1 MTQEQDDNR
10 EPNEQLIETSLNKTS
25 QQDLN
30 YSELS
35 LEELLEKLKNN
46 IQTENVLDSSKTVE
60 IIKSSFYKKLN
71 ALKAQHK
78 SDFLEKGGQEEEYS
92 YTHPIE
98 EVFKINY
105 SKFRKRKA
113 QFREQIELDFAKNLS
128 LKTAIINDIETLID
142 NEETI
147 KETFEKFRE
156 LQNKWRNT
164 GEVGIGYRND
174 IWKSYHHQVERFY
187 DYIKINDEL
196 RDLDFTKNLE
206 QKTLLSEQAEALI
219 NETSLNKIHNELQR
233 LHQLWKEI
241 GPVKRELREEVW
253 NRFKNASHELH
264 KKRNQHFLELKKRG
278 EQSIKNKNE
287 ICQQIKALTEKEAKS
302 HNDWIN
308 LSSELKKLENQWKQQ
323 APLNKTDNKIAWRNL
338 REALSNFYHHKNE
351 FYKNQKQENKSLLDQ
366 KIKLCIKVES
376 IIKSNQKTW
385 KERTDAIINVQ
396 EEWKKIGFLPKSQS
410 EKVWQRF
417 KNSVDQFFENKKIF
431 YKELD
436 KEKEHNLVLKET
448 LLEKVKNYTLNK
460 HIEENLKT
468 LDNFQKEWN
477 AIKIIPKKNSAIE
490 NHFRTAINT
499 IYKSLKI
506 DKKELENIQFNQ
518 KIEQLRHHSDS
529 IVIDKEKDY
538 LRKKI
543 NDLQKEINQYQTNIS
558 FFGNSQAADKLKD
571 QVNKKIDK
579 GQSDIQALKEKLKLI
594 NSL

>member
-1 MTQEQDDNR
+1 M
-10 EPNEQLIETSLNKTS
+10 
-25 QQDLN
+25 
-30 YSELS
+30 
-35 LEELLEKLKNN
+35 
-46 IQTENVLDSSKTVE
+46 
-60 IIKSSFYKKLN
+60 
-71 ALKAQHK
+71 
-78 SDFLEKGGQEEEYS
+78 
-92 YTHPIE
+92 
-98 EVFKINY
+98 
-105 SKFRKRKA
+105 
-113 QFREQIELDFAKNLS
+113 
-128 LKTAIINDIETLID
+128 
-142 NEETI
+142 
-147 KETFEKFRE
+147 
-156 LQNKWRNT
+156 
-164 GEVGIGYRND
+164 
-174 IWKSYHHQVERFY
+174 
-187 DYIKINDEL
+187 
-196 RDLDFTKNLE
+196 
-206 QKTLLSEQAEALI
+206 
-219 NETSLNKIHNELQR
+219 
-233 LHQLWKEI
+233 
-241 GPVKRELREEVW
+241 W